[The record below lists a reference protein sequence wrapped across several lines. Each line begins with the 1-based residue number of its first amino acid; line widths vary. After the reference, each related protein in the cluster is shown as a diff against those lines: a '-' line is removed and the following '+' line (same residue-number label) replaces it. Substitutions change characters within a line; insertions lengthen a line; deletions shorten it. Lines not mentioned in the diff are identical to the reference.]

1 MVMDKLGSALKDS
14 LKKVAK
20 SLFFNEKLVD
30 EVIKDIQRALLRAD
44 VNVELVFK
52 LSKDIKKRALDEK
65 TPKGISQKEYLIKIV
80 YEELANFL
88 GGERKGIVIKKKKPF
103 KIMLVGLFGNGKT
116 TSAAK
121 IANYYKKRGYSVALV
136 GLDVYRP
143 AATQQ
148 LEQVGNS
155 VNVPVFVNS
164 EQKNPLAVWE
174 EFEADLNGY
183 DIVIVDT
190 AGRDALSES
199 LIDEIKDLNN
209 GIKADE
215 NLLVINADMGQTAKK
230 QAEQFH
236 DSCGVSGVIVTKM
249 DGTAKGGGAISACA
263 ATGSP
268 VKFIGVG
275 EKFDDLEEFNP
286 EGFVGRLLG
295 MGDLEALLEKAK
307 EVMSEEDAKDMTEK
321 MMKGDFNFFD
331 LFDQLN
337 AMNKMGPL
345 NKIMEMVPGMGGMN
359 VPKEMLDVQE
369 DKIKKWKHIMASMT
383 KEELENPDLVFNRSR
398 IDRIASGSGTTARDV
413 RDLLKQYRQAK
424 KMMKMMKGAKGM
436 KEGDMKKMM
445 KKFGMK

>member
-1 MVMDKLGSALKDS
+1 
-14 LKKVAK
+14 
-20 SLFFNEKLVD
+20 
-30 EVIKDIQRALLRAD
+30 
-44 VNVELVFK
+44 
-52 LSKDIKKRALDEK
+52 
-65 TPKGISQKEYLIKIV
+65 
-80 YEELANFL
+80 
-88 GGERKGIVIKKKKPF
+88 
-103 KIMLVGLFGNGKT
+103 
-116 TSAAK
+116 
-121 IANYYKKRGYSVALV
+121 
-136 GLDVYRP
+136 
-143 AATQQ
+143 
-148 LEQVGNS
+148 
-155 VNVPVFVNS
+155 
-164 EQKNPLAVWE
+164 
-174 EFEADLNGY
+174 
-183 DIVIVDT
+183 
-190 AGRDALSES
+190 
-199 LIDEIKDLNN
+199 
-209 GIKADE
+209 
-215 NLLVINADMGQTAKK
+215 
-230 QAEQFH
+230 
-236 DSCGVSGVIVTKM
+236 M